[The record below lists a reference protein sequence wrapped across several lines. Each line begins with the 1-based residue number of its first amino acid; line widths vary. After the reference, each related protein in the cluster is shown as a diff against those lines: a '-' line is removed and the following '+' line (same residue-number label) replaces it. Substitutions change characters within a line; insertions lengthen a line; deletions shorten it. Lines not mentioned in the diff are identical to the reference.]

1 MGRGAADGRLF
12 RFILNESEAI
22 TTNVYLML
30 YPKRPFA
37 KQFKDKAVMAEIWRS
52 LNEIPPETL
61 VSSGRT
67 YGGGLHKLE
76 PRELMQIPA
85 VADVFRR
92 QAMLRQ
98 TLMF

>member
-1 MGRGAADGRLF
+1 
-12 RFILNESEAI
+12 
-22 TTNVYLML
+22 ML
-30 YPKRPFA
+30 YPKSSFA
-37 KQFKDKAVMAEIWRS
+37 KQFKDKTVLAEIWRS

-85 VADVFRR
+85 EADVFRR
-92 QAMLRQ
+92 QRVLQQASL
-98 TLMF
+98 F